1 MKINML
7 TKEENMNTVHLVRN
21 NSESKMIQE
30 KYFKEGFKWWDAGKE
45 IKPLP
50 IGKYGTL
57 IGISK
62 FGKNTM
68 GIWTLNTIHDLE
80 YAKTKVLIVTLNNKN
95 KLEI

>member
-1 MKINML
+1 ML
-7 TKEENMNTVHLVRN
+7 TKGVNMNIVYLVRN
-21 NSESKMIQE
+21 NSESKKVQE
-30 KYFKEGFKWWDAGKE
+30 KYLKEGFKWWDIGKG

-57 IGISK
+57 IGRNKYDNDTIGSC
-62 FGKNTM
+62 
-68 GIWTLNTIHDLE
+68 ILNTLHDLE

>member
-1 MKINML
+1 ML
-7 TKEENMNTVHLVRN
+7 TKGVNMNIVYLVRN
-21 NSESKMIQE
+21 NSESKKVQE
-30 KYFKEGFKWWDAGKE
+30 KYLKEGFKWWDNGKG

-62 FGKNTM
+62 FDKNTI
-68 GIWTLNTIHDLE
+68 GSCILNTFHDLE